1 MQIAMLPPQSIT
13 IEMIL
18 FTVPMDYEHEGT
30 ICNFLFQTNEQDNCE
45 LCTRSNQI
53 QREQN
58 TKWQQFITTDRTDN
72 GIQEHHILRPMIS
85 RIMSPYQYLS
95 STDDVAI
102 HGILISMPSNRF
114 LIRTEQYKRGTN
126 TLNIFEKQI
135 HVVHFSGKS
144 IRTLKS
150 TPAIGSPL
158 QSRGDGTALLNAVV
172 KRAVQ

>member
-114 LIRTEQYKRGTN
+114 LIRTEQYKRG
-126 TLNIFEKQI
+126 LLDY
-135 HVVHFSGKS
+135 SGYCTARFTTAFNKAV
-144 IRTLKS
+144 
-150 TPAIGSPL
+150 PSPL
-158 QSRGDGTALLNAVV
+158 DCRGLPIAGVDFSVRIDFPEKWTT
-172 KRAVQ
+172 

>member
-1 MQIAMLPPQSIT
+1 MSFKCACKSSFFCRTWRISSSLRAYSEYHSIT

-126 TLNIFEKQI
+126 LPIAGVNFSVRIDFPEKW
-135 HVVHFSGKS
+135 
-144 IRTLKS
+144 T
-150 TPAIGSPL
+150 T
-158 QSRGDGTALLNAVV
+158 
-172 KRAVQ
+172 

>member
-1 MQIAMLPPQSIT
+1 
-13 IEMIL
+13 
-18 FTVPMDYEHEGT
+18 
-30 ICNFLFQTNEQDNCE
+30 
-45 LCTRSNQI
+45 
-53 QREQN
+53 
-58 TKWQQFITTDRTDN
+58 
-72 GIQEHHILRPMIS
+72 
-85 RIMSPYQYLS
+85 
-95 STDDVAI
+95 
-102 HGILISMPSNRF
+102 MPSNRF

-144 IRTLKS
+144 IRTLKL